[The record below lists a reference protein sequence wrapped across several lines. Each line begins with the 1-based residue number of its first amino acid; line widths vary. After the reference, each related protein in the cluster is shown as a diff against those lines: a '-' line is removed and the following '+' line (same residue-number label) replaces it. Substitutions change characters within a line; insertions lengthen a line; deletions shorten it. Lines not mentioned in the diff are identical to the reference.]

1 VTDPVLTF
9 PLSRIR
15 QIVRDHDKVMDTQ
28 RDEMMESKAVYETR
42 WWQNYVM
49 QGQRTGRIA
58 GAYQWDGAEI
68 EVNHLHR
75 MMRTYLSDLFPDAS
89 RAVVDSDPL
98 DRGDPQTIQAVLNDW
113 WKKPYGY
120 LTVDHATMMALILP
134 GSGFKI
140 GYDPGTTNPIE
151 RVWMRPIPPW
161 ELILDRDAP
170 SWEDERFRG
179 HVYQSPIE
187 EVLERYPQLEGKIKG
202 APRLDFFQQSI
213 ASNPSPQSIDGSAAS
228 FGEYVRVLE
237 FMNLRDAYVS
247 PGGQVYKG
255 RMEVYVLDQGLDEP
269 VVVAP
274 LPDQDASGRDLPNIE
289 PLILDHEV
297 GYPFRPLSPA
307 KVILPQQAELNK
319 VRTAMARDTRRNA
332 RKYVYEEGA
341 FDQDPLDKL
350 NNGVDMQGV
359 SVKPGTRPDQAVYM
373 LPNQP
378 ISSDNIMYM
387 RVVESDL
394 SRVSGPSQNAQGQTT
409 DVTKYE
415 TQVVQMFAEALL
427 KYHAKLLY
435 GTLARVFRLVQ
446 RAIIAAAKDSGD
458 SEDGEEINPISDLSE
473 AAPIDGE
480 PGTDAPPA
488 PAPKPKRPKVHPFV
502 AFKIKD
508 GPVTLDVTEDA
519 LNADC
524 PITFVG
530 ADSTPINR
538 ATMIQFMTGPGYA
551 AYMGLWMATQNGG
564 PEGIISERAMQHIAE
579 MMNLPKDMHPAAMKS
594 ALKENEPKAAV
605 KAPKGVMAGP
615 PPPPAAA
622 PPSPQAAIS
631 NAINN
636 ALMAMRRAAQENPD
650 VAGALGPAAQSLA
663 AAVAAAEAGDMATV
677 AESVSAALE
686 ALPEGVVPNVEEIL
700 RAIVGEMPAGEAAA
714 PEMEPEVGDATV

>member
-1 VTDPVLTF
+1 
-9 PLSRIR
+9 
-15 QIVRDHDKVMDTQ
+15 
-28 RDEMMESKAVYETR
+28 
-42 WWQNYVM
+42 
-49 QGQRTGRIA
+49 
-58 GAYQWDGAEI
+58 
-68 EVNHLHR
+68 
-75 MMRTYLSDLFPDAS
+75 
-89 RAVVDSDPL
+89 
-98 DRGDPQTIQAVLNDW
+98 
-113 WKKPYGY
+113 
-120 LTVDHATMMALILP
+120 
-134 GSGFKI
+134 
-140 GYDPGTTNPIE
+140 
-151 RVWMRPIPPW
+151 
-161 ELILDRDAP
+161 
-170 SWEDERFRG
+170 
-179 HVYQSPIE
+179 
-187 EVLERYPQLEGKIKG
+187 
-202 APRLDFFQQSI
+202 
-213 ASNPSPQSIDGSAAS
+213 
-228 FGEYVRVLE
+228 
-237 FMNLRDAYVS
+237 
-247 PGGQVYKG
+247 
-255 RMEVYVLDQGLDEP
+255 
-269 VVVAP
+269 
-274 LPDQDASGRDLPNIE
+274 
-289 PLILDHEV
+289 
-297 GYPFRPLSPA
+297 
-307 KVILPQQAELNK
+307 
-319 VRTAMARDTRRNA
+319 
-332 RKYVYEEGA
+332 
-341 FDQDPLDKL
+341 
-350 NNGVDMQGV
+350 
-359 SVKPGTRPDQAVYM
+359 
-373 LPNQP
+373 
-378 ISSDNIMYM
+378 MYM

-458 SEDGEEINPISDLSE
+458 SEDGDPVLNLVEPTPE
-473 AAPIDGE
+473 ADGE
-480 PGTDAPPA
+480 PAPA

-551 AYMGLWMATQNGG
+551 AYMGLWMPTQNGG

-636 ALMAMRRAAQENPD
+636 ALTTILRAEQENPD
-650 VAGALGPAAQSLA
+650 LAGALGPAAQSLA